1 MIKGKKENSIFLAKT
16 PYRTWSQINTTKRFG
31 GMHIYTCT
39 FVLNNNEI
47 QKFPEVNGI
56 GIS

>member
-1 MIKGKKENSIFLAKT
+1 MVKGKKENSIFLAKI
-16 PYRTWSQINTTKRFG
+16 PYTWSQINTTKRFG
-31 GMHIYTCT
+31 GMHIYT
-39 FVLNNNEI
+39 FVFNNSEI